1 MQIEGINRSP
11 FFDNIA
17 PDFGSVKPAMGE
29 YGHEIERYA
38 RQYGVD
44 AEMVKAIMQ
53 KESGGSP
60 NPITTKETAEFAQ
73 LNRETAAE
81 LKGRALT
88 AKEVEHQLATIENIC
103 RALSEENFGSIYDER
118 ACDADDSAD
127 DDVKA

>member
-1 MQIEGINRSP
+1 MQIEDINRSP

-17 PDFGSVKPAMGE
+17 PDIGSARPSMGE
-29 YGHEIERYA
+29 YGPEIERYA

-44 AEMVKAIMQ
+44 AEMVKAILQ

-81 LKGRALT
+81 LNGRALT
-88 AKEVEHQLATIENIC
+88 AKEMEYQLATIENIC

-118 ACDADDSAD
+118 ACDDEADDED
-127 DDVKA
+127 GKE